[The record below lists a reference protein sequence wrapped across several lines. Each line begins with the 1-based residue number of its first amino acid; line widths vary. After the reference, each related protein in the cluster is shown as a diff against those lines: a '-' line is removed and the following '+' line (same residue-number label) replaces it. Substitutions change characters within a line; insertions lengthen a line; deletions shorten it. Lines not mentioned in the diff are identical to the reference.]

1 MEDIFW
7 ALQIFYEEYIEE
19 NILFFICMTAAVSAL
34 FFVGKRLIQII
45 YMRGHIASGL
55 TAEDAAV
62 VLLYESLGRR
72 CDSYWVNI
80 NRRTYYS
87 ARDMTVYLAENI
99 WHNDSIS
106 AAAIAAH
113 EAVHA
118 IDSSRKPGL
127 LRAKEVIY
135 LILRIV
141 QELSLA
147 VLLFGF
153 LMDDSTVIGV
163 GFLLF
168 VLYVLFCLVTLPYE
182 LHTSRRAQEML
193 WNLGFLT
200 EKERKQFGRVLLTMS
215 FSCFDALVAFLLD
228 IPLLL
233 LEIIRSRIG
242 GVWSYSVD
250 DGWRGRQRKNGS
262 IRESQRAY
270 EKRRRERA
278 RNGGKQNR
286 HLQDRCDYWT
296 YNDYLTSVKREKKG

>member
-7 ALQIFYEEYIEE
+7 TLQIFYEEHIEE

-62 VLLYESLGRR
+62 VLLYESLGRY
-72 CDSYWVNI
+72 CDSYWVKI

-87 ARDMTVYLAENI
+87 SRYMTVYLAENI

-127 LRAKEVIY
+127 LRAKEVIH

-163 GFLLF
+163 GFLFF

-182 LHTSRRAQEML
+182 LHTSQRAQEML
-193 WNLGFLT
+193 WT
-200 EKERKQFGRVLLTMS
+200 WVS
-215 FSCFDALVAFLLD
+215 
-228 IPLLL
+228 
-233 LEIIRSRIG
+233 
-242 GVWSYSVD
+242 
-250 DGWRGRQRKNGS
+250 
-262 IRESQRAY
+262 
-270 EKRRRERA
+270 
-278 RNGGKQNR
+278 
-286 HLQDRCDYWT
+286 
-296 YNDYLTSVKREKKG
+296 